1 MKELTIIFFCTFKF
15 AATFPVAI
23 YLVKMTP
30 LETLLYTNTGGI
42 LGTFIFMYLSEFL
55 IRIWNKYW
63 PQRLKRNKR
72 KKQVFTA
79 RNRRIV
85 RIKTKYGLWG
95 IVILNPV
102 LLSIPLGSFLMVK
115 YYGLKIK
122 NMLWLLAGQIAW
134 SLVYVLFYFYVKMLL

>member
-1 MKELTIIFFCTFKF
+1 MKELTIIFFCSFKF

-42 LGTFIFMYLSEFL
+42 LGTYVFMYLSQFL
-55 IRIWNKYW
+55 IRIWNKYR
-63 PQRLKRNKR
+63 PQSLKRTKNKKR
-72 KKQVFTA
+72 VFTG

-85 RIKTKYGLWG
+85 SIKMKYGLWG

-115 YYGLKIK
+115 YYGLKMK
-122 NMLWLLAGQIAW
+122 NMLWLLSGQVAW
-134 SLVYVLFYFYVKMLL
+134 SVIYVVFYFYVKMLL